1 MIAPFSNDERSIQDT
16 QQSSRSSVKCNCLQQ
31 SLFSPTSSVAPLPY
45 FWDQR
50 SGKFSR
56 RWVAR
61 NERSPTSCPA
71 RSTAEVYLFP
81 FRDEAR
87 GSLQIWSILHRPE
100 RSLEITK
107 VTALKEARKS
117 ATRACE
123 SERRNMKTSTKDRIK
138 GSFHEVKGTIREQVG
153 KATNDR
159 TLKAEGK
166 AEKNVGKVQQ
176 RIGQAKETVA
186 KLKGKLKG
194 LKTA

>member
-1 MIAPFSNDERSIQDT
+1 
-16 QQSSRSSVKCNCLQQ
+16 
-31 SLFSPTSSVAPLPY
+31 
-45 FWDQR
+45 
-50 SGKFSR
+50 
-56 RWVAR
+56 
-61 NERSPTSCPA
+61 
-71 RSTAEVYLFP
+71 VYLFP